1 MSACDILKARGVN
14 RLCHFTKLQSLV
26 HILSSEDGILAS
38 SSIRQDTKNVTDTER
53 YDGELDYVCCSI
65 EYPNS
70 WFLGKAKQKDAD
82 RVFREWVV
90 LYIDLEILKR
100 RPAKFCPCNA
110 SKSSGAY
117 ISSDMEKVGDI
128 FAPAVTTFRYP
139 RSPQMLPCCPTDG
152 QAEILIK
159 GNIPRDFI
167 IGIVTGNS
175 EIAGQ
180 VYAMMKTC
188 RINPIMLY
196 KAPDVLSTAWSNL
209 IKTGHRPDEAKYVW
223 PEEE

>member
-1 MSACDILKARGVN
+1 MSAYDVLKAHGVT
-14 RLCHFTKLQSLV
+14 RLCHFTKLQSLA
-26 HILSSEDGILAS
+26 HILASEDGVLAS
-38 SSIRQDTKNVTDTER
+38 SSIRQDTKNVTDMGR

-70 WFLGKAKQKDAD
+70 WFLDKAKQKDVN

-90 LYIDLEILKR
+90 LYIDLDILNR

-110 SKSSGAY
+110 SRSSGAY
-117 ISSDMEKVGDI
+117 IRSDMENVGAI
-128 FAPAVTTFRYP
+128 FAPAVPTFRHP
-139 RSPQMLPCCPTDG
+139 RSQQMLPCCPTDG

-159 GNIPRDFI
+159 GSIPRDFI

-188 RINPIMLY
+188 KINLIMLY
-196 KAPDVLSTAWSNL
+196 NAPGVLSTAWSNL
-209 IKTGHRPDEAKYVW
+209 VRTGHRPSEIVCVW